1 MMKTKLALMIV
12 GCFSLTAQATNL
24 NVGIN
29 DDVISTDLQME
40 LNPSANL
47 VMGYLYS
54 DDEGHSISAAAHMT
68 HDAGAHHFEVG
79 PKFSHY
85 WAKNSSN
92 GSAVAI
98 GGRYSLALGSNIA
111 LKASAYYAPS
121 VLSFGSVDGQYEL
134 DGKVQY
140 QVNPSLGLFVGYRN
154 IRLQYDD
161 RRDNTFD
168 TGFYIGASASF

>member
-1 MMKTKLALMIV
+1 MKTKLALLLLASL
-12 GCFSLTAQATNL
+12 SLTAQASNL
-24 NVGIN
+24 NLGIN

-54 DDEGHSISAAAHMT
+54 NDEGHIVSAAAHMT
-68 HDAGAHHFEVG
+68 HDAGVHHFEVG

-92 GSAVAI
+92 GSVVAI
-98 GGRYSLALGSNIA
+98 GGRYSLDLGSNIA
-111 LKASAYYAPS
+111 LKTSAYYAPS

-134 DGKVQY
+134 DGKIQF
-140 QVNPSLGLFVGYRN
+140 QVNPSLGLFAGYRN
-154 IRLQYDD
+154 IRLQYDNS
-161 RRDNTFD
+161 RDNTFD
-168 TGFYIGASASF
+168 SGFYIGASANF

>member
-1 MMKTKLALMIV
+1 MKTKLALLLLASL
-12 GCFSLTAQATNL
+12 SLTAQASNL
-24 NVGIN
+24 NLGIN

-54 DDEGHSISAAAHMT
+54 NDEGHMVSAAAHMT
-68 HDAGAHHFEVG
+68 HDAGGHHFEVG

-92 GSAVAI
+92 GSVVAI
-98 GGRYSLALGSNIA
+98 GGRYSLDLGSNIA
-111 LKASAYYAPS
+111 LKTSAYYAPS

-134 DGKVQY
+134 DGKIQF
-140 QVNPSLGLFVGYRN
+140 QVNPNLGLFAGYRN

-161 RRDNTFD
+161 SRDNTFD
-168 TGFYIGASASF
+168 SGFYIGASANF

>member
-1 MMKTKLALMIV
+1 MKTKLALLLLASL
-12 GCFSLTAQATNL
+12 SLTAQASNL
-24 NVGIN
+24 NLGIN

-54 DDEGHSISAAAHMT
+54 NDEGHMVSAAAHMT

-92 GSAVAI
+92 GSVVAI
-98 GGRYSLALGSNIA
+98 GGRYSLDLGSNIA
-111 LKASAYYAPS
+111 LKTSAYYAPS

-134 DGKVQY
+134 DGKIQF
-140 QVNPSLGLFVGYRN
+140 QVNPNLGLFAGYRN
-154 IRLQYDD
+154 IRLQYDNS
-161 RRDNTFD
+161 RDNTFD
-168 TGFYIGASASF
+168 SGFYIGASANF